1 MDHARIS
8 DMGLSHLLKKLF
20 PSAPFAPSVY
30 LPLLSILLLCLFS
43 HISVGRADTVR
54 PNQEPGID
62 RIEIEGN
69 EKTIPEVIKR
79 ELIIEPGDEFDAIK
93 IETSRQNIMDLGLFH
108 SVKARSRK
116 TPEGIEVTFV
126 VDEKRFWYFVPLFSR
141 GSDGDITWGVRLQ
154 MDNLF
159 GKNNEL
165 TVRAKR
171 KDFEDTDIQ
180 VEKTLE
186 VGYRYPRIFGS
197 QYDLQL
203 DFDYDEADIEE
214 ERDNLRGDYLREKVS
229 YGLSIAK
236 WITTS
241 GPSKG
246 LRASLGF
253 RSDDFDHT
261 FLRGDPNLFSNVTV
275 NSLVFGMENINVED
289 KGLYRNGRHYG
300 LYSEFA
306 SLAIGSDI
314 SHTSHN
320 IFYRRY
326 RSLNPDKRSN
336 FNFQIR
342 AGAISSSVFGDATYS
357 ITSGST
363 VRGYARD
370 SIEGNAFYY
379 TNIEY
384 LRGVPGKETLRAAAF
399 IDGGDAFDRLSDFS
413 FSDPKVGIG
422 VGFRWK
428 IRSFVR
434 TDLRIDIAH
443 GLGNSGETRVY
454 AGTRAT
460 F

>member
-1 MDHARIS
+1 MT
-8 DMGLSHLLKKLF
+8 SHPFQPLQALLRTF
-20 PSAPFAPSVY
+20 
-30 LPLLSILLLCLFS
+30 LLLTTFVSTGVL
-43 HISVGRADTVR
+43 ADQVR
-54 PNQEPGID
+54 TNQESGID
-62 RIEIEGN
+62 KIEIQGN
-69 EKTIPEVIKR
+69 DKTIPDVIKR

-108 SVKARSRK
+108 SVKARSRR
-116 TPEGIEVTFV
+116 TPEGVEVTFV

-186 VGYRYPRIFGS
+186 IGYRYPRIFGS

-214 ERDNLRGDYLREKVS
+214 QRDNLQGDYLREKIS
-229 YGLSIAK
+229 YGMSVAK
-236 WITTS
+236 WITST

-261 FLRGDPNLFSNVTV
+261 FLEGDPNLFSDITV
-275 NSLVFGMENINVED
+275 NSIVFGLENIDIED
-289 KGLYRNGRHYG
+289 RGLYRNGKHYG
-300 LYSEFA
+300 LKSEFA
-306 SLAIGSDI
+306 SAALSSDVT
-314 SHTSHN
+314 HTSHN
-320 IFYRRY
+320 VFYRRY
-326 RSLNPDKRSN
+326 RSLNPVKRN
-336 FNFQIR
+336 NLNFQLQ
-342 AGAISSSVFGDATYS
+342 AGTISNSLFGDATYS
-357 ITSGST
+357 ITGGSS
-363 VRGYARD
+363 VRGYTRD
-370 SIEGNAFYY
+370 SIEGNTFYY
-379 TNIEY
+379 ANFEY
-384 LRGVPGKETLRAAAF
+384 LHGVPGKETLRAAAF
-399 IDGGDAFDRLSDFS
+399 IDGGDAFDRLSNFS

-422 VGFRWK
+422 VGLRWK

-434 TDLRIDIAH
+434 TDLRIDLAH
-443 GLGNSGETRVY
+443 GLGSSGETRVY
-454 AGTRAT
+454 AGTKAT

>member
-1 MDHARIS
+1 MDHDIVTVMEVSHPQIKLLPRLRRLR
-8 DMGLSHLLKKLF
+8 LSGFLPSLLIVLF
-20 PSAPFAPSVY
+20 FTTGSSW
-30 LPLLSILLLCLFS
+30 
-43 HISVGRADTVR
+43 GDNVR
-54 PNQEPGID
+54 TNQQGDID
-62 RIEIEGN
+62 RIEIQGN

-116 TPEGIEVTFV
+116 TPEGVEVTFV

-186 VGYRYPRIFGS
+186 IGYRYPRVFGS

-214 ERDNLRGDYLREKVS
+214 ERDNLKGDYLREKVS
-229 YGLSIAK
+229 YGLSVAK
-236 WITTS
+236 WVTTT

-246 LRASLGF
+246 LRVSLGI

-261 FLRGDPNLFSNVTV
+261 FLRGDPNLFSDLTI
-275 NSLVFGMENINVED
+275 NSVVLGIENIDIED

-300 LYSEFA
+300 LSSEIA
-306 SLAIGSDI
+306 SMAIGSDV

-326 RSLNPDKRSN
+326 RSLNPAKRSN
-336 FNFQIR
+336 LNFQIR
-342 AGAISSSVFGDATYS
+342 GGAISNSIFGDATYS
-357 ITSGST
+357 ITGGSS

-379 TNIEY
+379 ANIEY
-384 LRGVPGKETLRAAAF
+384 LHGIPGKETLRAAAF
-399 IDGGDAFDRLSDFS
+399 VDGGDAFDRLSDFS
-413 FSDPKVGIG
+413 FSDPKIGIG
-422 VGFRWK
+422 VGLRWK

-434 TDLRIDIAH
+434 TDLRIDVAH
-443 GLGNSGETRVY
+443 GLGNEGETRVY